1 MDEVTSVLVELLSQL
16 KNQNIFTCL
25 VIPGYGAVDN
35 DGKGIP
41 PVVAVR
47 VGDIRVE
54 STGCH

>member
-1 MDEVTSVLVELLSQL
+1 MTSVLVELLSQL
-16 KNQNIFTCL
+16 KNQNIFSCL
-25 VIPGYGAVDN
+25 FIPGYGAVDN

-41 PVVAVR
+41 PVVAIR